1 MSTSTAHTPTH
12 NPGLS
17 SDTNHFPRSAPSDPT
32 APHVE
37 SASVVVD
44 AASDRGP
51 LTRLWESIGY
61 DEINWTY
68 TPTGRQLLNT
78 FGEFSP
84 RPFLVRPH
92 YVFCSGTGF
101 GIPHWG
107 NGNVYHED
115 ADGNP
120 FYDFTIADQTYDA
133 IVGAGHHV
141 LVELAFT
148 PRDLLPPEADELTV
162 VPSPTVYSSYEAG
175 AWAYPPKDYGKW
187 GGLVAAHARHC
198 LERYGADEVREWLW
212 ELWNEPDIFYW
223 KGTPQQFYDLYTVTA
238 EAVRSVL
245 PDAKVGGPA
254 VTGGGVEFL
263 RGFLQHTSANDVPL
277 DFVSFH
283 TKGSAFTPW
292 RVYGPT
298 GAAAPERQNP
308 STHKML
314 YEIRRMQRV
323 VAEFPQYH
331 SLPAIVDEC
340 DAGVPAHFSVYDNAN
355 FGFQNTEYYPVFQ
368 VKLFKKILDL
378 NESET
383 VAVEQATSWSFYFE
397 GERYFEGTRAF
408 LTAGGVE
415 KPLLN
420 AYRMLSRLGGRRLDA
435 TSTAM
440 SPVEDL
446 DAGDGRSMREEV
458 DVLAS
463 TDAAGRVTVLVWRH
477 TDDQYRTADTPLAVD
492 LRVEGLTGTAYS
504 LTHHRIDATH
514 SNAHTVWAGQGRP
527 QDPTPEQIAAVKQR
541 QGLEELEPARA
552 VEVDGTFSAVV
563 ELPLPS
569 VSMLV
574 LEPR

>member
-1 MSTSTAHTPTH
+1 MSTSTAH

-17 SDTNHFPRSAPSDPT
+17 SDSNHFPRSAPSDPT
-32 APHVE
+32 AAHVE
-37 SASVVVD
+37 RATVVVD

-51 LTRLWESIGY
+51 LTRIWESIGY

-68 TPTGRQLLNT
+68 TPTGRRLLRT
-78 FGEFSP
+78 FGELSP

-115 ADGNP
+115 AEGNP
-120 FYDFTIADQTYDA
+120 HYDFTTVDQTYDA
-133 IVGAGHHV
+133 IVQAGHHV

-148 PRDLLPPEADELTV
+148 PRDLLPPEAAELQV

-175 AWAYPPKDYGKW
+175 AWAYPPEDYEKW
-187 GGLVAAHARHC
+187 RGLVAAHARHC
-198 LERYGADEVREWLW
+198 LERYGAQEVREWLW

-223 KGTPQQFYDLYTVTA
+223 KGTPQQFCELYTVTA

-263 RGFLQHTSANDVPL
+263 RTFLTHTSRDDVPL

-298 GAAAPERQNP
+298 GGPAPEQQNP
-308 STHKML
+308 SAHKML
-314 YEIRRMQRV
+314 HEIRRMQRV

-331 SLPAIVDEC
+331 ALPAIVDEC
-340 DAGVPAHFSVYDNAN
+340 DAGVPAHYSVYDNAN
-355 FGFQNTEYYPVFQ
+355 FRFQNTEYYPVFQ

-378 NESET
+378 NETET
-383 VAVEQATSWSFYFE
+383 VRVEQATSWSFYFE
-397 GERYFEGTRAF
+397 GERFFEGTRAF
-408 LTAGGVE
+408 LTAGGIE

-420 AYRMLSRLGGRRLDA
+420 AYRMLARLGGRRLTA
-435 TSTAM
+435 TSSAA
-440 SPVEDL
+440 SPAEDL

-477 TDDQYRTADTPLAVD
+477 TDDQHRTDDGPVPAEV
-492 LRVEGLTGTAYS
+492 RVEGLDRAAYS
-504 LTHHRIDATH
+504 LSHHRIDAEH
-514 SNAHTVWAGQGRP
+514 SNSHTAWQALGSP
-527 QDPTPEQIAAVKQR
+527 QDPTEEQLAAVKAR
-541 QGLEELEPARA
+541 QGLEELEPAR
-552 VEVDGTFSAVV
+552 EVSADGGVLTTTVH
-563 ELPLPS
+563 LPLPS

>member
-1 MSTSTAHTPTH
+1 MSTSTAQHPAH

-37 SASVVVD
+37 TATVVVD
-44 AASDRGP
+44 ASSDRGP

-68 TPTGRQLLNT
+68 TPTGRQLLKT

-133 IVGAGHHV
+133 IVEAGHHV

-148 PRDLLPPEADELTV
+148 PRDLLPPEADELEV
-162 VPSPTVYSSYEAG
+162 VPSPTVYSNYEAG
-175 AWAYPPKDYGKW
+175 AWAYPPKDYGMW

-263 RGFLQHTSANDVPL
+263 RGFLEHTSTHDVPL

-298 GAAAPERQNP
+298 GAAAPEQQNP
-308 STHKML
+308 SAHKML

-340 DAGVPAHFSVYDNAN
+340 DAGVPAHYSVYDNAN

-378 NESET
+378 NESEAVT
-383 VAVEQATSWSFYFE
+383 VEQATSWSFYFE

-420 AYRMLSRLGGRRLDA
+420 AYRMVSRLGGRRLDA

-477 TDDQYRTADTPLAVD
+477 TDDQYRTDDGPVAVD

-504 LTHHRIDATH
+504 VSHHRIDATR
-514 SNAHTVWAGQGRP
+514 SNAHTVWVGQGRP
-527 QDPTPEQIAAVKQR
+527 QNPTAEQVAAMKER
-541 QGLEELEPARA
+541 QGLEELEPART

>member
-1 MSTSTAHTPTH
+1 MSTDTAAH

-17 SDTNHFPRSAPSDPT
+17 SDHHHFPRSAPSDPS
-32 APHVE
+32 APHVTH
-37 SASVVVD
+37 ATVTVD
-44 AASDRGP
+44 AAADRGP
-51 LTRLWESIGY
+51 LTRIWESIGY

-68 TPTGRQLLNT
+68 TPTGRKLLRT
-78 FGEFSP
+78 FAELSP
-84 RPFLVRPH
+84 TPFHVRPH
-92 YVFCSGTGF
+92 YVFCSGSGF

-120 FYDFTIADQTYDA
+120 SYDFTIVDQTYDA

-148 PRDLLPPEADELTV
+148 PRDLLPPQAADLAV
-162 VPSPTVYSSYEAG
+162 VSSPTVYSNYEAG
-175 AWAYPPKDYGKW
+175 AWAYPPRDYEKW
-187 GGLVAAHARHC
+187 RGLVAAHAQHC
-198 LERYGADEVREWLW
+198 LDRYGAEEVGAWLW

-223 KGTPQQFYDLYTVTA
+223 KGTPQEFYDLYTVTA

-263 RGFLQHTSANDVPL
+263 RGFLQHTSSQGVAL

-298 GAAAPERQNP
+298 GAPAPEKQNP
-308 STHKML
+308 SSHKML
-314 YEIRRMQRV
+314 YEIRRMLRV
-323 VAEFPQYH
+323 MGEFPEYH
-331 SLPAIVDEC
+331 DLPAIVDEC
-340 DAGVPAHFSVYDNAN
+340 DAGVPAHYSVYDNAN
-355 FGFQNTEYYPVFQ
+355 FQFQNTEYYPVFQ

-378 NESET
+378 NETEPVSVT
-383 VAVEQATSWSFYFE
+383 QATSWSFYFE

-420 AYRMLSRLGGRRLDA
+420 AYRMVSRLGSRRIEATSSAASDPALLDA
-435 TSTAM
+435 
-440 SPVEDL
+440 D
-446 DAGDGRSMREEV
+446 DGRSMGEEV

-463 TDAAGRVTVLVWRH
+463 TDAKGRVTVLVWRH
-477 TDDQYRTADTPLAVD
+477 TDDQYRTDEGATPVDVTVNGLA
-492 LRVEGLTGTAYS
+492 GTDYS
-504 LTHHRIDATH
+504 VSHHRIDADH
-514 SNAHTVWAGQGRP
+514 SNAHTAWVAQGSP
-527 QDPTPEQIAAVKQR
+527 QDPSEDQLAAVKAR
-541 QGLEELEPARA
+541 QGLEELEPVRRQ
-552 VEVDGTFSAVV
+552 EVAGGTFTTRLD
-563 ELPLPS
+563 LPLPS
-569 VSMLV
+569 VSMIV

>member
-1 MSTSTAHTPTH
+1 MSTSTAH

-17 SDTNHFPRSAPSDPT
+17 TDTNHFPRSAPSDPA

-37 SASVVVD
+37 RATVVVD
-44 AASDRGP
+44 AASDRGA
-51 LTRLWESIGY
+51 LTRIWESIGY

-68 TPTGRQLLNT
+68 TPTGRKLLNT

-84 RPFLVRPH
+84 RPFLIRPH

-133 IVGAGHHV
+133 IVEAGHHV
-141 LVELAFT
+141 LMEIAFT
-148 PRDLLPPEADELTV
+148 PRDLLPPEADDLKV
-162 VPSPTVYSSYEAG
+162 VSSPTVYSNYEAG
-175 AWAYPPKDYGKW
+175 AWAYPPKDYEKW
-187 GGLVAAHARHC
+187 RGLVAAHVQHC
-198 LERYGADEVREWLW
+198 VERYGLAEVREWLF

-223 KGTPQQFYDLYTVTA
+223 KGTPEQFCDLYRVTA

-245 PDAKVGGPA
+245 PDARVGGPA

-263 RGFLQHTSANDVPL
+263 RTFLQHTADHDVAL

-292 RVYGPT
+292 RTYGPT
-298 GAAAPERQNP
+298 GAPAPEKQNP
-308 STHKML
+308 SAHKML
-314 YEIRRMQRV
+314 FEIRRMQRV
-323 VAEFPQYH
+323 IAEFPQYH

-340 DAGVPAHFSVYDNAN
+340 DAGVPAHYSVYDNAN
-355 FGFQNTEYYPVFQ
+355 FAFQNTEYYPVFQ

-378 NESET
+378 NETEPVT
-383 VAVEQATSWSFYFE
+383 VEQATSWSFYFE
-397 GERYFEGTRAF
+397 GERFFEGTRAF
-408 LTAGGVE
+408 LTAGGIE

-420 AYRMLSRLGGRRLDA
+420 AYRMLSRLGGRRLSA
-435 TSTAM
+435 TSDAM
-440 SPVEDL
+440 SPAEDL

-463 TDAAGRVTVLVWRH
+463 ADPAGRVSLLVWRH
-477 TDDQYRTADTPLAVD
+477 TDDQYQQDEAAAPVTV
-492 LRVEGLTGTAYS
+492 RVENLPDGTYAVH
-504 LTHHRIDATH
+504 HHRIDAAH
-514 SNAHTVWAGQGRP
+514 SNAHTVWTALGSP
-527 QDPTPEQIAAVKQR
+527 QNPTEDQIAAIKDR
-541 QGLEELEPARA
+541 QGLEEFAP
-552 VEVDGTFSAVV
+552 VQDVTVSGGTFTSTV

-569 VSMLV
+569 VSLLV